1 MPYLKTE
8 NYHAPEEQPSFFKN
22 KWPLLLVLGLLA
34 VGGLFFWK
42 NMSLPVGARSRSL
55 PSGVDERAL
64 RDSEMLAKVAR
75 HIMLPAGENPLI
87 GAVTNADALKREQPF
102 FAAAENGD
110 VVVLYQ
116 QSARAI
122 LYRPE
127 RDILV
132 NVGPTITPSAR
143 TSPSAQAP
151 APLAVRPSV
160 LTPSTTL
167 SVNEPLKIDVRNGSR
182 TSGVAAQFAK
192 ILASEK
198 NLYQVASVSSAARNS
213 FKGNTLVILTSVSP
227 KQVEEL
233 KKKISITTIINQLPA
248 GEKNSAADSVV
259 ILGN

>member
-8 NYHAPEEQPSFFKN
+8 NYHAPEEQPSFFQN
-22 KWPLLLVLGLLA
+22 KWPLLLVVVLLL
-34 VGGLFFWK
+34 VGGLVFWK
-42 NMSLPVGARSRSL
+42 NVNLVTAPGSRFLPN
-55 PSGVDERAL
+55 GVDERAL
-64 RDSEMLAKVAR
+64 RDSEILGKVAR

-87 GAVTNADALKREQPF
+87 GAVTNAEALKREQPF
-102 FAAAENGD
+102 FAAAQNGD
-110 VVVLYQ
+110 IVVLYQ

-132 NVGPTITPSAR
+132 NVGPTIIPPAR
-143 TSPSAQAP
+143 TNPSTQTSAP
-151 APLAVRPSV
+151 VAVRPSV
-160 LTPSTTL
+160 PTPSSTVL
-167 SVNEPLKIDVRNGSR
+167 VNTPLKIDVRNGSR

-198 NLYQVASVSSAARNS
+198 NLYQVVSVSSAARNS

-227 KQVEEL
+227 KQVEDL
-233 KKKISITTIINQLPA
+233 KKKISITTTINQLPT
-248 GEKNSAADSVV
+248 GEKNSAADSVL